1 MEDNFKKREAI
12 LSKASTNALEKE
24 ILERKIIRR
33 ENSTRRTLNT
43 ETKTFAHFIVPLN
56 IPIPRS
62 WLSHFLE
69 FAQINNLSRR
79 WGSRD

>member
-24 ILERKIIRR
+24 ILKRKIIGR
-33 ENSTRRTLNT
+33 ENSPRRTLNT
-43 ETKTFAHFIVPLN
+43 ERKTFAHFIVPLN
-56 IPIPRS
+56 IPIPGS

-69 FAQINNLSRR
+69 FAPH
-79 WGSRD
+79 